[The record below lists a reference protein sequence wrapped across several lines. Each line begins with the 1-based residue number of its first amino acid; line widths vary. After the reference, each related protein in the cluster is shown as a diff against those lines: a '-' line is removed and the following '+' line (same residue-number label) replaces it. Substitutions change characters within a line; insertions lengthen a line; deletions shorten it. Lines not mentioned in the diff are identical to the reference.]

1 MRQLVLM
8 MMMLMLVGMCWMKS
22 IKDASMEAF
31 DLDENSAKKI
41 IDKLGWSE
49 KEEITKEE
57 FKNFFLKILYS
68 EDENKINN
76 LSLGIIE
83 KYIKDFPDTIKVKDF
98 PKWVSYE
105 KFMEAMKSA
114 VSEMFGEEYVEEVV
128 KAFEEQEF
136 DEEEEEAEVNK
147 EEHVEDL

>member
-1 MRQLVLM
+1 M

>member
-1 MRQLVLM
+1 M

-31 DLDENSAKKI
+31 YLDENSAKKI
-41 IDKLGWSE
+41 IDNLWWSE